1 MANMARLMRSR
12 HATSVLMLVCALG
25 AGAAQARDRD
35 AGPQEPRPRPG
46 MGESL
51 RRIERESG
59 GTVLSAQP
67 QQRDGREVYRV
78 KLITPQG
85 RVRVLHEDPARVPRA
100 EAQRPKIR
108 QDGRR
113 PYDE

>member
-1 MANMARLMRSR
+1 MTTMPTPCRPPRLR
-12 HATSVLMLVCALG
+12 L
-25 AGAAQARDRD
+25 
-35 AGPQEPRPRPG
+35 
-46 MGESL
+46 
-51 RRIERESG
+51 
-59 GTVLSAQP
+59 
-67 QQRDGREVYRV
+67 RDGREVYRV

-85 RVRVLHEDPARVPRA
+85 RVRVLHEDPARAPRA